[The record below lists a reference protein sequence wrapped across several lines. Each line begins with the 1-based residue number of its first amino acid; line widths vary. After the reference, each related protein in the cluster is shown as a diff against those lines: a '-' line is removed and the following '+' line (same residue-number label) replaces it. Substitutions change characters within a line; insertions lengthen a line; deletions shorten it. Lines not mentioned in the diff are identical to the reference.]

1 MKNSY
6 IINEN
11 TYYLE
16 QKEGKIIVNELS
28 TNMNIDS
35 ISIKRIL
42 EDSCSF
48 YGCSYQGRKNGSKTL
63 LNENYKLPII
73 LKENKMLI
81 IFPLNSLRSNNN
93 IWITYSNIK
102 NYYKLSKSK
111 VLVEFLN
118 GYQKVFNVSYYIF
131 HNQILKCSR
140 LIVIYNV
147 RNQ

>member
-28 TNMNIDS
+28 TNINIDN

-48 YGCSYQGRKNGSKTL
+48 YGCSYQGRKIGSKTL